1 MFILW
6 AGLKG
11 AVPILLGTYIL
22 AAGSTSNRL
31 AYDIIF
37 VVVLFSVIVQGG
49 LVPTVAALCR
59 VQMDL
64 VRPRPWALGMRV
76 RDEPESA
83 RQYRIDPGA
92 PADGR
97 TVRDLHES
105 EDLWVSVVVRD
116 GVPLRIRPDT
126 VLQADDELLVLA
138 DPPAEP
144 GQAFRAE

>member
-1 MFILW
+1 M
-6 AGLKG
+6 
-11 AVPILLGTYIL
+11 
-22 AAGSTSNRL
+22 

-49 LVPTVAALCR
+49 LVPTVAARCR
-59 VQMDL
+59 VQMDV

-76 RDEPESA
+76 QDEPESA

-97 TVRDLHES
+97 TVRDLHEA
-105 EDLWVSVVVRD
+105 EDLWISVVVRD
-116 GVPLRIRPDT
+116 GIPIRVRADT

-138 DPPAEP
+138 DPPSER
-144 GQAFRAE
+144 GHAFRTD